1 MRQFDYIEQI
11 EDLKEKVELLE
22 KRIELHENN
31 TDHPH
36 EA

>member
-1 MRQFDYIEQI
+1 MSQFDYMEQI
-11 EDLKEKVELLE
+11 EDLKEKVKLLE
-22 KRIELHENN
+22 KRIELHQDN